1 MIELKQVLKTC
12 LQAQCE
18 PGNDDPELDG
28 LLDDRIEQIETR
40 LIALGECRAEMLA
53 AIAQARCG

>member
-1 MIELKQVLKTC
+1 MNELREVLGAC

-18 PGNDDPELDG
+18 PGDPGLDAM
-28 LLDDRIEQIETR
+28 LDDRIEQIETR

-53 AIAQARCG
+53 AIAQAKGG